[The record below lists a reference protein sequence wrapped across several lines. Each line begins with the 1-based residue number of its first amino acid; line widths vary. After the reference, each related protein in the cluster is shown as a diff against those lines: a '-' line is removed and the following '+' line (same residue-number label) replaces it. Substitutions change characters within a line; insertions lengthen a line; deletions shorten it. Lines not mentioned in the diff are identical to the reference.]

1 MKKLRIAILFIL
13 LLAAGSSGAQQVFRV
28 LGVSGKIKVRNGESE
43 SLVRAGSQLKNGQT
57 LIVESGYCGLL
68 HNKGKT
74 VELKKPGNYSI
85 DDLDKKIGNAA
96 NVKVKVSDKYF
107 EYIMGQLSKKDAEDV
122 EMSLRKHMEV
132 PGAVQRGSESNKG
145 LASAHLYA
153 FPRNEVLPG
162 KYNLAWQAVAG
173 ISKYSVKM
181 SDRFDEIVFAK
192 EVSGTSIEIDFA
204 SLPASGSDSYTL
216 TVTYA
221 GKDTSKFKEYE
232 FKVLPKTSIE
242 FVPETD
248 PASSLL
254 NGIMCEEKYLYL
266 DAVRFYE
273 QAVSA
278 EPEVNTFRDALNNL
292 NKKLGK
298 P

>member
-1 MKKLRIAILFIL
+1 MKIRFSILIFYL
-13 LLAAGSSGAQQVFRV
+13 FAVSSAGAQQVFRV
-28 LGVSGKIKVRNGESE
+28 LGVSGKIKVRNGETE
-43 SLVRAGSQLKNGQT
+43 SLLRAGSQLRNGQT
-57 LIVESGYCGLL
+57 LILESGYCGLL

-74 VELKKPGNYSI
+74 VELKKPGNYSV
-85 DDLDKKIGNAA
+85 DDLDKKVSTAA
-96 NVKVKVSDKYF
+96 NTKVKVSDKYF

-132 PGAVQRGSESNKG
+132 TGAVQRGSESASG
-145 LASAHLYA
+145 IASAKVFV
-153 FPRNEVLPG
+153 FPRNEVLPQ
-162 KYNLAWQAVAG
+162 KYSLAWQEVPG
-173 ISKYSVKM
+173 VSKYAVKL
-181 SDRFDEIVFAK
+181 SDRFDEIVFSK
-192 EVSGTSIEIDFA
+192 ETSGTRIDLDFA
-204 SLPASGSDSYTL
+204 TLPASGSDSYTL

-221 GKDTSKFKEYE
+221 GKDTSKFREYE
-232 FKVLPKTSIE
+232 FKVLPKSSVE
-242 FVPETD
+242 FLPETD
-248 PASSLL
+248 PASALV

-278 EPEVNTFRDALNNL
+278 EPEVSTFRDALNNL